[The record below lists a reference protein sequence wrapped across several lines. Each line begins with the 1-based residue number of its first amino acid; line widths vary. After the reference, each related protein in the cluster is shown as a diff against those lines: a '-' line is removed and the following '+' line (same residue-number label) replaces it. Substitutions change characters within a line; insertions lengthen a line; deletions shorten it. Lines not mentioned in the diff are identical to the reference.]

1 LQTANGSR
9 ANALSGRAAIDDP
22 AAQEDQG
29 EVMDKVNL
37 FMGVVGGLL
46 AMIAYCAYLA
56 ATTLEKALKELEA
69 IRHFTQQSARNTDR
83 QGS

>member
-1 LQTANGSR
+1 
-9 ANALSGRAAIDDP
+9 
-22 AAQEDQG
+22 
-29 EVMDKVNL
+29 MDKVNL